1 MTDATPNFC
10 GLRIEKHKTLE
21 HIAASLKHQLR
32 EGKTPNADPTRTKN
46 NKYLGGKNSLE
57 ILEKVEAA
65 IAQTKKLRT
74 GGNLC
79 LEFVMYTSFGVG
91 NNDNNAKKSNLITE
105 NDAYFAEARKF
116 LQKKFGKQNVICQQN
131 HYDEKTAHASFF
143 VLPRWANKKRGNKYE
158 FNSKKFTGG
167 KKYVLSTWQTEFYEN
182 VGKKFDLVRGIQGSK
197 VRHTTQQDHQKF
209 LEMQVVDLPPPLDF
223 INPLTCQSA
232 LEKVQSIA
240 AQGHEAMFKNESF
253 RKERELL
260 IKDSQR
266 ERMKRLEAEDK
277 LENDKK
283 ESKVELEKQEN
294 NRKRLV
300 KLTALLIKQTYSKS
314 DLAKQFGVAI
324 LGKEDIFDALVQQKK
339 AANFYDAVE
348 LVSNKLAPKSGDSW
362 ISKAVWLDE
371 YTKDEQIDPRASKP
385 V

>member
-1 MTDATPNFC
+1 MVNATPNYC
-10 GLRIEKHKTLE
+10 GLRIEKHKTLKD
-21 HIAASLKHQLR
+21 IAASLRHQMR
-32 EGKTPNADPTRTKN
+32 EGKTPNADPNRTKN

-57 ILEKVEAA
+57 ILDKIEAA
-65 IAQTKKLRT
+65 ISKTKKLRA

-79 LEFVMYTSFGVG
+79 LEFVMYSSFGVG
-91 NNDNNAKKSNLITE
+91 NNQNNAKKSNLITE
-105 NDAYFAEARKF
+105 NDAYFDAARKF
-116 LQKKFGKQNVICQQN
+116 LQKKFGKQNVICQQS

-143 VLPRWANKKRGNKYE
+143 VLPRWSNPKRGKQYE

-182 VGKKFDLVRGIQGSK
+182 VGKKFDLTRGVQGSK
-197 VRHTTQQDHQKF
+197 IRHTTQQEHQKF
-209 LEMQVVDLPPPLDF
+209 LEMQVVDLPSSIDF
-223 INPLTCQSA
+223 INPLTVKSA

-240 AQGHEAMFKNESF
+240 AQGHEAMFKNEAF

-266 ERMKRLEAEDK
+266 EYMKRLEAEDK
-277 LENDKK
+277 NEND
-283 ESKVELEKQEN
+283 KVELEKQEN
-294 NRKRLV
+294 DRKRLV

-314 DLAKQFGVAI
+314 ELASHFGVAI

-339 AANFYDAVE
+339 ADNFYDAVE

-362 ISKAVWLDE
+362 ISKANWLKE
-371 YTKDEQIDPRASKP
+371 YTEEEKIDPRAVKP